1 MDTDDLVTGRFTGC
15 GDDTNCREQVTATRN
30 QFQQAQ
36 AMKDA
41 ERLAVLG
48 VGVLE
53 SLLRLGVLPVGSTKE
68 AARVGKG
75 GYMVSIALSRDS
87 GVVVEVGMG
96 DDEIRYI
103 SWMNAL
109 FTKLID

>member
-1 MDTDDLVTGRFTGC
+1 MDAHDLVTGRFTGC
-15 GDDTNCREQVTATRN
+15 GDDTNCGEQVAASLN
-30 QFQQAQ
+30 QFQQTQ

-53 SLLRLGVLPVGSTKE
+53 SLLRLGVFPVGPTEE
-68 AARVGKG
+68 AVCVGKD
-75 GYMVSIALSRDS
+75 GYIVSIALSCDA
-87 GVVVEVGMG
+87 GVMVEVGMG
-96 DDEIRYI
+96 DDEMRYI

>member
-1 MDTDDLVTGRFTGC
+1 MDADDLVTGRFTGC
-15 GDDTNCREQVTATRN
+15 GDDANSREQLAVSFN
-30 QFQQAQ
+30 QLQQAQ

-41 ERLAVLG
+41 ERVAVQG

-53 SLLRLGVLPVGSTKE
+53 SLPRPEVLPVGLAEE
-68 AARVGKG
+68 AGCVGKG
-75 GYMVSIALSRDS
+75 GYIVSIALSCDS

-96 DDEIRYI
+96 DDEMRYI